1 MKGGLPRGCTFG
13 GPSGAFPTQ
22 APVCTGG
29 LTRVPGVSWTVAKR
43 VEDYETTLK
52 ADSLPTLGDF
62 D

>member
-1 MKGGLPRGCTFG
+1 
-13 GPSGAFPTQ
+13 
-22 APVCTGG
+22 
-29 LTRVPGVSWTVAKR
+29 VPGVSWTVAKR